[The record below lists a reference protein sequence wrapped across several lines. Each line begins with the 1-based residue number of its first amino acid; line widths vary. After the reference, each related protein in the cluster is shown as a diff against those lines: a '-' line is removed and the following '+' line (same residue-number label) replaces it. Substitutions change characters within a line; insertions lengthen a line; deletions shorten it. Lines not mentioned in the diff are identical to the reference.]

1 MIFLAI
7 NWGYMILGGIRLLT
21 AVICNFIYSLTA
33 WMYQLFMTIARINIL
48 STDQVAPIYE
58 RITMIL
64 TIVMTFY
71 ITFELV
77 KYAINPDTISDKEKG
92 AGNVVTKLLIV
103 VVLIAFVPRI
113 FELAYDLQRS
123 ILENQVISK
132 VILGTEDTDMGTL
145 GNEFSANML
154 GLFYNIDKEECD
166 KASSNNCG
174 KASVIIDENL
184 TNLRE
189 TGSIDITDHLNITV
203 EKGSITNDTDYH
215 FAIKFDFAGLL
226 PLIVGGVILY
236 VLGLFSIDLGT
247 RYVQLLFLQL
257 IAPITIMGYLTPKK
271 DGIFQKW
278 VKQCITTYL
287 DVFIRLAIIY
297 FVLLIIKVLGDAF
310 VGENAISMFDGV
322 TEVTTSL
329 KVFTYIIL
337 VIGLL
342 IFAQKAPKLI
352 SELFPSSGAAGIG
365 FGLSPKERVEA
376 ATKSAKGLYSAA
388 KMPFGAVGMG
398 RRIAAGAGGY
408 MAGLL
413 GTGSFKHAAAAAK
426 EAFDKKHKGLFGGS
440 VINRM
445 RHAAHTVGAVR
456 QQRADVENEGGTV
469 WGYEHSAQH
478 YKNMAQEQDRHIANL
493 EAAAKGK
500 DTVASSVGEIKA
512 LKQLNDMKQAAI
524 NSGNDKLALR
534 LANDIKNVEK
544 MVRIYSADRSTTNL
558 DALHQAIREAS
569 AGTAMGVQLGVVA
582 DANGNYVTHVN
593 NSAAQSKMSD
603 IVEATSDKYNI
614 IQTSQTEAKKA
625 AVAAMGNEEINGVAI
640 SNMTDAQFAEKI
652 GDVQTRANELV
663 GREKA
668 SDAYKRAHANAKG
681 PTGGGSGK

>member
-1 MIFLAI
+1 MNFLAI
-7 NWGYMILGGIRLLT
+7 IDVNVGYIILSGIRLLT
-21 AVICNFIYSLTA
+21 GVICNFIYSLVA
-33 WMYQLFMTIARINIL
+33 WMYQLFMTVARINIL

-154 GLFYNIDKEECD
+154 GLFYNIDKEACD
-166 KASSNNCG
+166 KESSNNCG

-189 TGSIDITDHLNITV
+189 NGSVDITDHLNITV
-203 EKGSITNDTDYH
+203 EKGKITSDTDYH

-310 VGENAISMFDGV
+310 VGENASNIFAGV
-322 TEVTTSL
+322 SEVTTSL

-342 IFAQKAPKLI
+342 IFAQRAPKLI

-365 FGLSPKERVEA
+365 FGLSPAKETKNAIGTTRRV
-376 ATKSAKGLYSAA
+376 
-388 KMPFGAVGMG
+388 VG
-398 RRIAAGAGGY
+398 GAGGFL
-408 MAGLL
+408 AGAVAGRSLRGGIEGAKIAFDNKKNTGLL
-413 GTGSFKHAAAAAK
+413 G
-426 EAFDKKHKGLFGGS
+426 GS
-440 VINRM
+440 VFSRM
-445 RHAAHTVGAVR
+445 KKAGSTGEAVYQRHE
-456 QQRADVENEGGTV
+456 DIKNEGGTV
-469 WGYEHSAQH
+469 FGYEHRAAH
-478 YKNMAQEQDRHIANL
+478 YKNVAQEQDRHISNL

-500 DTVASSVGEIKA
+500 DTVASNVGEIKA

-544 MVRIYSADRSTTNL
+544 MVRIYSADRSATNL

-569 AGTAMGVQLGVVA
+569 AGTAMGAQLGVVA

-625 AVAAMGNEEINGVAI
+625 AVAAMGNEKINGVAI

-668 SDAYKRAHANAKG
+668 SDAYKQAHANAKG
-681 PTGGGSGK
+681 EGGNK